1 MLTEKTNGGHGVAT
15 PRPPM
20 LSGPV
25 TGSVL
30 LRCHE
35 DRRLGMALG
44 VALLDE
50 ASVAGIVRLRLWFL
64 GHHRLLSRSCW
75 PRRIYRHRLSLA
87 PMLSSAPENVAGS
100 RLRRLSTLPPRR
112 QKDPGKARMEG
123 FPASSDAKLS
133 TGSVERLP
141 HAGIPAR
148 RVEPMFESKKRPIRG
163 RKTGAT
169 PQPGREDGRQSTP
182 YDPNHGTSTTRTAHT
197 RAPDARHLGE
207 RNGMKKILE
216 DMIIK
221 WHQCGYSVEEIH
233 QGMPQ
238 VTIDQIRATIIHR
251 HEA

>member
-1 MLTEKTNGGHGVAT
+1 MMLTEKTNGGHGAAT

-87 PMLSSAPENVAGS
+87 PMLHQHSLKRPQKPIAAAMHEK
-100 RLRRLSTLPPRR
+100 LSTLPPLR
-112 QKDPGKARMEG
+112 QGDLGKARMEG
-123 FPASSDAKLS
+123 FPASSDEKLS

-141 HAGIPAR
+141 HAWIPAR
-148 RVEPMFESKKRPIRG
+148 RVELMFESKKASRPKTEIRDDTPNPAG
-163 RKTGAT
+163 RM
-169 PQPGREDGRQSTP
+169 EDGPHHAHCEPWDASRQ
-182 YDPNHGTSTTRTAHT
+182 DRT
-197 RAPDARHLGE
+197 
-207 RNGMKKILE
+207 
-216 DMIIK
+216 
-221 WHQCGYSVEEIH
+221 
-233 QGMPQ
+233 
-238 VTIDQIRATIIHR
+238 
-251 HEA
+251 

>member
-1 MLTEKTNGGHGVAT
+1 MMLTEKTNGGHGVAT

-100 RLRRLSTLPPRR
+100 RLRRRCM
-112 QKDPGKARMEG
+112 KDC
-123 FPASSDAKLS
+123 
-133 TGSVERLP
+133 P
-141 HAGIPAR
+141 HCLRG
-148 RVEPMFESKKRPIRG
+148 G
-163 RKTGAT
+163 RKTLEKRVWRAFPLLLTKSYPRGAWNGSRMRGF
-169 PQPGREDGRQSTP
+169 PHGVSNRCSNRENVPSEAGRPGRHPNPAGRMEDNPPRTIRTMERQQP
-182 YDPNHGTSTTRTAHT
+182 EPHT
-197 RAPDARHLGE
+197 RE
-207 RNGMKKILE
+207 RPMLAISGKGME
-216 DMIIK
+216 
-221 WHQCGYSVEEIH
+221 
-233 QGMPQ
+233 
-238 VTIDQIRATIIHR
+238 
-251 HEA
+251 

>member
-1 MLTEKTNGGHGVAT
+1 MMLTEKTNGGHGVAT

-50 ASVAGIVRLRLWFL
+50 TSVAGIVRLRLWFL

-87 PMLSSAPENVAGS
+87 PMLPSTPENVPGS
-100 RLRRLSTLPPRR
+100 RARRRCMKKLSTLPPRR

-123 FPASSDAKLS
+123 FPAPSDEKLS

-141 HAGIPAR
+141 HA
-148 RVEPMFESKKRPIRG
+148 
-163 RKTGAT
+163 
-169 PQPGREDGRQSTP
+169 
-182 YDPNHGTSTTRTAHT
+182 
-197 RAPDARHLGE
+197 
-207 RNGMKKILE
+207 
-216 DMIIK
+216 
-221 WHQCGYSVEEIH
+221 
-233 QGMPQ
+233 
-238 VTIDQIRATIIHR
+238 
-251 HEA
+251 

>member
-1 MLTEKTNGGHGVAT
+1 MMFTEKTNGGHGVAT

-87 PMLSSAPENVAGS
+87 PMLSSVPENVAGN
-100 RLRRLSTLPPRR
+100 RLRRRCMKDCPHCLRGGRKALEKRVWMAFPLLLTKSYPRGAWNGSRMRGFPHGVSNRCSNRKNVPSEAGRPGRHLNPAGRMEDNPPRTIR
-112 QKDPGKARMEG
+112 TME
-123 FPASSDAKLS
+123 
-133 TGSVERLP
+133 R
-141 HAGIPAR
+141 
-148 RVEPMFESKKRPIRG
+148 
-163 RKTGAT
+163 
-169 PQPGREDGRQSTP
+169 
-182 YDPNHGTSTTRTAHT
+182 
-197 RAPDARHLGE
+197 
-207 RNGMKKILE
+207 
-216 DMIIK
+216 
-221 WHQCGYSVEEIH
+221 
-233 QGMPQ
+233 
-238 VTIDQIRATIIHR
+238 
-251 HEA
+251 